1 MTPSELI
8 YHALAADC
16 SIRPEGSK
24 FTFNC
29 PERFTPCSSCGMWN
43 IPNLTSK
50 CLFWDNNLVPDS
62 LHYEATAI
70 LQSTNPELFI

>member
-8 YHALAADC
+8 YHALSADC
-16 SIRPEGSK
+16 SIRPKDSK

-29 PERFTPCSSCGMWN
+29 PKLSTACSSCGMWN
-43 IPNLTSK
+43 IPNLTPR
-50 CLFWDNNLVPDS
+50 CLFWDKDLVPDS
-62 LHYEATAI
+62 LHFEATTL